1 MIGVEYPAYAVR
13 YLTYE
18 LVQALGELS
27 EQQQQ
32 LIIRVVFK
40 DKYTGGRALI
50 PWKYIGP
57 GRLVSAQT
65 YSGRGWQDET
75 GAWHEVGWHHQGAF
89 RTAVQMAKRAVLE
102 VAAEEGLADVA
113 KAKAKARAKL
123 PRLTGLRI
131 EMAEDTGLEAQ
142 HRLKAIKDNE
152 ALALLG
158 MDDSQQD
165 ENASE
170 GTLEGDWWKAAME

>member
-1 MIGVEYPAYAVR
+1 MEYPAYAVR

-18 LVQALGELS
+18 LVQALEQLS
-27 EQQQQ
+27 DQQQQ
-32 LIIRVVFK
+32 LIVRVVFK
-40 DKYTGGRALI
+40 DKYTGGRTLI

-57 GRLVSAQT
+57 GKLVSTQT

-123 PRLTGLRI
+123 PRLTVLRI
-131 EMAEDTGLEAQ
+131 EMAEDIGLEAQ

-158 MDDSQQD
+158 MDDQ
-165 ENASE
+165 ASDAAPGE

>member
-1 MIGVEYPAYAVR
+1 MEYPPSAVR

-18 LVQALGELS
+18 LVQALEQLS

-32 LIIRVVFK
+32 LIVRVIFK
-40 DKYTGGRALI
+40 DRYTGGRTLI

-57 GRLVSAQT
+57 KRLVSTQT
-65 YSGRGWQDET
+65 YSGRGWQDEQ
-75 GAWHEVGWHHQGAF
+75 GVWHDVGWHHQAPF

-102 VAAEEGLADVA
+102 VAAEEGIADVA
-113 KAKAKARAKL
+113 KAKARARAKL
-123 PRLTGLRI
+123 PGLTGLRI
-131 EMAEDTGLEAQ
+131 DMAEDTGLEAQ

-158 MDDSQQD
+158 IDESQQD
-165 ENASE
+165 EGAGE
-170 GTLEGDWWKAAME
+170 GTLEGDWWKAAMSE

>member
-1 MIGVEYPAYAVR
+1 MEYPAYAVR

-18 LVQALGELS
+18 LVQALEQLS

-32 LIIRVVFK
+32 VIVRVVFK

-57 GRLVSAQT
+57 GKLVSTQT
-65 YSGRGWQDET
+65 YSGRGWQDEQ
-75 GAWHEVGWHHQGAF
+75 GNWHEVGWHHQAAF

-152 ALALLG
+152 ALALMG
-158 MDDSQQD
+158 MNEESGR
-165 ENASE
+165 EGEAGE

>member
-1 MIGVEYPAYAVR
+1 MEYPAYAVR

-32 LIIRVVFK
+32 VIFRVVFK
-40 DKYTGGRALI
+40 DRYTGGRSLI

-57 GRLVSAQT
+57 GKLVSADT
-65 YSGRGWQDET
+65 YSKRGWQDED
-75 GAWHEVGWHHQGAF
+75 GNWHDVGWHHQAAF
-89 RTAVQMAKRAVLE
+89 CTAVAMAKRAVLE
-102 VAAEEGLADVA
+102 SAAEEGLADVA
-113 KAKAKARAKL
+113 QAKARARAKL

-131 EMAEDTGLEAQ
+131 KMAEDDDVEPQ

-158 MDDSQQD
+158 LDDAD
-165 ENASE
+165 NKDDGAGE

>member
-1 MIGVEYPAYAVR
+1 MEFPAYAVR

-18 LVQALGELS
+18 LVQALEQLS

-32 LIIRVVFK
+32 LIVRVVFK
-40 DKYTGGRALI
+40 DRYTGGRALI

-57 GRLVSAQT
+57 GKLVSTQT

-75 GAWHEVGWHHQGAF
+75 GAWHEVGWHHQGVF

-158 MDDSQQD
+158 MDDQ
-165 ENASE
+165 ASGDAPGE
-170 GTLEGDWWKAAME
+170 GTLEGDWWKAAIE

>member
-1 MIGVEYPAYAVR
+1 MEYPAYAVR

-18 LVQALGELS
+18 LVQALEQLS

-32 LIIRVVFK
+32 LIVRVVFK
-40 DKYTGGRALI
+40 DRYTGGRTLI

-57 GRLVSAQT
+57 GKLVSTQT

-131 EMAEDTGLEAQ
+131 DMAEDIGLEAQ

-158 MDDSQQD
+158 MDDQASD
-165 ENASE
+165 ETLGE

>member
-1 MIGVEYPAYAVR
+1 MEYPAYAVR

-18 LVQALGELS
+18 LVQALGALS

-32 LIIRVVFK
+32 LIIRVVFR
-40 DKYTGGRALI
+40 DKYTGGRSLI

-57 GRLVSAQT
+57 GKLVSVQT
-65 YSGRGWQDET
+65 YSGRGWQDEE
-75 GAWHEVGWHHQGAF
+75 GHWHEVGWHHQAAF
-89 RTAVQMAKRAVLE
+89 RQAVALAKRAVLE
-102 VAAEEGLADVA
+102 VAAEDGLADVA
-113 KAKAKARAKL
+113 SAKAKARAKL

-131 EMAEDTGLEAQ
+131 KMAEDDELEPQ

-158 MDDSQQD
+158 VDDQPGDD
-165 ENASE
+165 EPGE

>member
-1 MIGVEYPAYAVR
+1 MEFPAYTVR

-32 LIIRVVFK
+32 LILRAILR
-40 DKYTGGRALI
+40 DRYTGKRSLI

-57 GRLVSAQT
+57 GRMVSADT
-65 YSGRGWQDET
+65 YSKRGWQDED
-75 GAWHEVGWHHQGAF
+75 GNWHDVGWHHQAAF
-89 RTAVQMAKRAVLE
+89 RTAVALAKRAVLE
-102 VAAEEGLADVA
+102 TAAEEGLADVA
-113 KAKAKARAKL
+113 QAKAKARAKL

-131 EMAEDTGLEAQ
+131 KMAEDDELEPQ

-158 MDDSQQD
+158 VD
-165 ENASE
+165 EPDADE
-170 GTLEGDWWKAAME
+170 GAGDGTLEGDWWKAAME